1 MILNYLNK
9 QTQAFAEGDFVRE
22 FNGFRE
28 QAAKR
33 LAILNAATSLNDLRS
48 LPSNRL
54 ESLSGNRAGQFGI
67 RINAQWRLCFR
78 WPQSAIGPEDVE
90 IVDYH

>member
-1 MILNYLNK
+1 MIQSFASK
-9 QTQAFAEGDFVRE
+9 QTQAFAAGEFVRE

-33 LAILNAATSLNDLRS
+33 LAILNAATSTEDLRA

-54 ESLSGNRAGQFGI
+54 ESLSGNRKEQFSI
-67 RINAQWRLCFR
+67 RVNSQWRICFR
-78 WPQSAIGPEDVE
+78 WPQGSVGPEDVE

>member
-1 MILNYLNK
+1 MILSFADK
-9 QTQAFAEGDFVRE
+9 QTQAFAASDFVRD
-22 FNGFRE
+22 FHGFRE

-33 LAILNAATSLNDLRS
+33 LAILNAATSIGDLRA

-54 ESLSGNRAGQFGI
+54 ESLSGNRKGQFSI
-67 RINAQWRLCFR
+67 RINSQWRICFR
-78 WPQSAIGPEDVE
+78 WSQSSVCAEDVE

>member
-1 MILNYLNK
+1 MIKSFASK
-9 QTQAFAEGDFVRE
+9 QTKAFAAGEFVRE

-33 LAILNAATSLNDLRS
+33 PAMLNAATSIGDLQA

-54 ESLSGNRAGQFGI
+54 ESLSGNRKGQFSI
-67 RINAQWRLCFR
+67 RINSQWRICFC
-78 WPQSAIGPEDVE
+78 WPPGSVGPEDVE
-90 IVDYH
+90 IIDYH